1 VARGGPTASG
11 CQLGPIF
18 RLCQS
23 GGTVGRRGDGEPWG
37 RGGGGGGGS
46 KIFKWQRSMAVGGG
60 HKVAGYAGEG
70 DGELW
75 GRRTAGAREN
85 R

>member
-23 GGTVGRRGDGEPWG
+23 GGTVGRRCD
-37 RGGGGGGGS
+37 GS
-46 KIFKWQRSMAVGGG
+46 KIFKWQQSMAVGGG
-60 HKVAGYAGEG
+60 HKVAGHAGEG